1 MRTGNRTNLLGT
13 IGVFCCV
20 AAAQAAATS
29 DSGFIGEYMLAR
41 DPYHLPVCTAL
52 TRNLNQF
59 RKLDFDTC
67 HPRLSK
73 NYPEFSR
80 PEWQEIPFDMAI
92 AEDVIKDGVTYSM
105 RSHRSSPGEIEAL
118 GESHW
123 GVWKRLA
130 APYLES
136 GKARMWRLEADITG
150 DGHKET
156 LIRLMPGDIALYVSA
171 FRMHPETKGTP
182 RPTDWPCDNNQGD
195 MYVLESKNPK
205 AKGTFNFYPTRG
217 TDLIH
222 LAGNDRYYLLQYRRD
237 YGGEGF
243 DLPPSDAPR
252 SIGVQD
258 VYVGPSNSTDVAG
271 PVNKCV
277 IQWYPKGTTPPE
289 IPSRSFRS
297 TSKR

>member
-1 MRTGNRTNLLGT
+1 MT
-13 IGVFCCV
+13 IGVSICIVTAQV
-20 AAAQAAATS
+20 AAAP
-29 DSGFIGEYMLAR
+29 DSGFKGEYMLAR

-80 PEWQEIPFDMAI
+80 PVWQEIPFDMAI
-92 AEDVIKDGVTYSM
+92 AEDVIKDGVTHVE
-105 RSHRSSPGEIEAL
+105 RSHRSSTPAEIEAL
-118 GESHW
+118 AESHW

-182 RPTDWPCDNNQGD
+182 RLTDWPCDYNRGD
-195 MYVLESKNPK
+195 MYVLESKNPE
-205 AKGTFNFYPTRG
+205 AKGKFNYYLTRG
-217 TDLIH
+217 SDLIH
-222 LAGNDRYYLLQYRRD
+222 HAGTDRYYLLQYRRD
-237 YGGEGF
+237 YGGATT
-243 DLPPSDAPR
+243 DLPFSGAPR
-252 SIGVQD
+252 SVGVQD
-258 VYVGPSNSTDVAG
+258 VYVGPGRPLAARA
-271 PVNKCV
+271 PVNECV
-277 IQWYPKGTTPPE
+277 IQWYPTGTTPPN
-289 IPSRSFRS
+289 IPSRSSRS
-297 TSKR
+297 TPKR